1 METARGRQQM
11 QHVLLLAEHTDHL
24 LRFSFIAS
32 IRAERPSAGND
43 QKKMVGP
50 RYRAPQSVCF
60 PEIATDYACVMSGH
74 AAHMQV
80 ERESERGKKKKRKRN
95 TRMYAFGSRSPV

>member
-1 METARGRQQM
+1 M

-60 PEIATDYACVMSGH
+60 PEIVTD
-74 AAHMQV
+74 
-80 ERESERGKKKKRKRN
+80 
-95 TRMYAFGSRSPV
+95 

>member
-1 METARGRQQM
+1 METATGRQQM
-11 QHVLLLAEHTDHL
+11 QHVLLLAERTDHL

-43 QKKMVGP
+43 QKKMAGP

-60 PEIATDYACVMSGH
+60 PEIAGGLGLCTVGSCCSHVRQKH
-74 AAHMQV
+74 AYVSA
-80 ERESERGKKKKRKRN
+80 
-95 TRMYAFGSRSPV
+95 TRSLLPI